1 MFAVGFY
8 RLCAR
13 YRSRWIPAFV
23 GMTLLFLGLVPAHAS
38 DPVTYY
44 VPPPQ
49 FSAALQ
55 VMDLGFANVFALFQN
70 ATGSFSFDESDKSL
84 SHLRLAL
91 DATSLTSG
99 NSGSQQDLANLL
111 GIMQYNEIRIVA
123 PDSVT
128 FTDGKADVKATLTLH
143 GTSKPVTFQA
153 VLNHVGKSPHGGGM
167 WSSEGDAVGLSL
179 HGSFKRA
186 DFGMSD
192 DPETPGRF
200 GDTMTLMLEMQGL
213 KQ

>member
-1 MFAVGFY
+1 MKR
-8 RLCAR
+8 RLLALLLLLPFGAAAEE
-13 YRSRWIPAFV
+13 SPAN
-23 GMTLLFLGLVPAHAS
+23 
-38 DPVTYY
+38 YY

-70 ATGSFSFDESDKSL
+70 ATGSFSFNETDKSL

-91 DATSLTSG
+91 DAASLTSG
-99 NSGSQQDLANLL
+99 NSGSQRDLANLL
-111 GIMQYNEIRIVA
+111 GIMQYPEIRITA

-128 FTDGKADVKATLTLH
+128 FADGKADVKATLALH
-143 GTSKPVTFQA
+143 GVSKPITLNA
-153 VLNHVGKSPHGGGM
+153 TLNHVGKSPHGGGM
-167 WSSEGDAVGLSL
+167 WSNEGDAVGMSL
-179 HGSFKRA
+179 KGSFKRA

-200 GDTMTLMLEMQGL
+200 GDTMSLMLEIQGL
-213 KQ
+213 RQ